1 MEGNTMIR
9 SANTGISGIIGPDGN
24 IMAKLDLEQEGVVDY
39 KLNIRSIKTVYNNY
53 GNSLFILIML
63 TLLFV
68 ICNSVF
74 YRKNKS

>member
-1 MEGNTMIR
+1 MEEIHDK
-9 SANTGISGIIGPDGN
+9 SGKYRNFWYIGSDGN
-24 IMAKLDLEQEGVVDY
+24 ILAKLDLEQEGVVDY
-39 KLNIRSIKTVYNNY
+39 KLNLRSIKTVYNNY